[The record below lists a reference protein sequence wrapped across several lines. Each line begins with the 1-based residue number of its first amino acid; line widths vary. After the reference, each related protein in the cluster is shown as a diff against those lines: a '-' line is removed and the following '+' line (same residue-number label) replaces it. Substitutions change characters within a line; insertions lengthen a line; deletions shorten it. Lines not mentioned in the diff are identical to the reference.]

1 MTQTSPKPDL
11 PDSRSNNRG
20 LKDLKQTNNSL
31 GDNIDD
37 RNLLDDDLQKIK
49 ENQLQNSQKNN
60 NSIEQKIKIGAI
72 ALGLIPMLLIAGISL
87 LFTQANKKTIR
98 QEIIEHQEDIAERL
112 ALEINIFV
120 SDRISELKIIASS
133 PSLTEA
139 TLEQEAIVENWF
151 NSSLE
156 LHPDQ
161 YTNLALLDLNG
172 NKIVQA
178 GGAGIA
184 LREKY
189 QQPQY
194 INPVRQGNN
203 ILLIAEIEPQSA
215 IRNQNTFT
223 ILAPVRARGSNQPI
237 RVLVAQIKSQ
247 KINEIFNIAGAERK
261 EYYIVNE
268 AGQIIL
274 STSKAELNDPI
285 VEVIPI
291 YDELRQQ
298 APVINTKIQSNGEV
312 NTYAP
317 IENPQ
322 EISNLNWS
330 LVLNSQQRELLGAQ
344 NREILIIALVWL
356 VLAAVVV
363 VMSQLLSKASTRS
376 LELISNSIA
385 KITQGQLHLRVP
397 ETEDIKTYNISAN
410 INKIIAKLETLS
422 QERQILAQQ
431 SRLLGQLGNT
441 PIANKQ
447 QEQELVNQ
455 VLEKSRKI
463 LSLERIVIYRFE
475 TDRSG
480 YIIYESVEP
489 GWPVALNYQ
498 IQDPCIPKR
507 LLDEYLQGRVVAIP
521 DVKTANLDREHLQ
534 LMENLQIQA
543 NLIVPIVTGGSLYGL
558 LIAHHCAS
566 THSWQEGEVNFMK
579 QLAGNLGTLLER
591 VSFLA
596 EREEEGKRSQKLK
609 EITLK
614 IAGSFNPEIIFETA
628 VEDIRAT
635 LETDRV
641 IVYTFEENWK
651 GTIIAESVRDNL
663 PKSLGAEIE
672 DPCFAES
679 YVDKY
684 KQGRVQATP
693 DIYQAGLTSCHLQQL
708 EPFSVRANLVAPIL
722 VEGELLGLLIA
733 HECLNIRNW
742 EKAEIDFFSQLA
754 TQIGLAL
761 ERINL
766 LEQQK
771 SGKEQIEKRALELL
785 MEVDPVSKG
794 DLTVSARVTEDEI
807 GTVADFYNATIE
819 NLRKIVTQ
827 VKVASAQVAAT
838 TDRNQNSVQALS
850 TGAVKQ
856 RLEIQAALEQIQM
869 MSYSSRAVANN
880 AKLAE
885 DRVKQA
891 AQTVAAGEKA
901 MNRTVE
907 GFAAIRDTVA
917 ETRKKVKKL
926 GESSQKISKVVN
938 LIGSFA
944 EQTNLL
950 ALNASIEAAH
960 AGEEGR
966 GFAVVAD
973 EVRTLA
979 NRSAEATAEIESLIA
994 EIQAETNEVVS
1005 AMETGTSQVVSGTKL
1020 VDETRTSLE
1029 EIASASTQINQL
1041 VKEITQ
1047 AAVEQAQTS
1056 EAVSQRIAEV
1066 ASISDRTST
1075 EATQVSESFTELL
1088 SVARS
1093 LQASVDQFKVN

>member
-1 MTQTSPKPDL
+1 MTQTSPKPDP
-11 PDSRSNNRG
+11 PDSNSNERLNN
-20 LKDLKQTNNSL
+20 LNQTNNSL
-31 GDNIDD
+31 AAY
-37 RNLLDDDLQKIK
+37 RNEESLPAKNREAL
-49 ENQLQNSQKNN
+49 ENQGQKPHQNKG
-60 NSIEQKIKIGAI
+60 SIEQKIKQGAI
-72 ALGLIPMLLIAGISL
+72 ALGLIPMLLIAGIST
-87 LFTQANKKTIR
+87 LFTEIKKETIR
-98 QEIIEHQEDIAERL
+98 QEIVEDQEDIAERL

-120 SDRISELKIIASS
+120 SDRISELKILASS

-139 TLEQEAIVENWF
+139 TIEQEELIQEWF
-151 NSSLE
+151 NRSLE
-156 LHPDQ
+156 IHPEQ
-161 YTNLALLDLNG
+161 YANLTLLDIQG

-178 GGAGIA
+178 GA
-184 LREKY
+184 LATFRANY
-189 QQPQY
+189 QQPENINRVRQRNNTILIVN
-194 INPVRQGNN
+194 INPAPS
-203 ILLIAEIEPQSA
+203 LS
-215 IRNQNTFT
+215 NQTTFT
-223 ILAPVRARGSNQPI
+223 LLTPVRARDTNQPI
-237 RVLVAQIKSQ
+237 RLLAAQIKSE
-247 KINEIFNIAGAERK
+247 KINTIFNIAGAERK
-261 EYYIVNE
+261 EYYI
-268 AGQIIL
+268 ASSDGQIIL
-274 STSKAELNDPI
+274 STSKQQLDNPIEDVIREYQELTQN
-285 VEVIPI
+285 ES
-291 YDELRQQ
+291 ET
-298 APVINTKIQSNGEV
+298 NTQIQPNGEV

-317 IENPQ
+317 IPNPQ
-322 EISNLNWS
+322 EIPDLNWS
-330 LVLNSQQRELLGAQ
+330 LFSLSQQQELLGFQ
-344 NREILIIALVWL
+344 TREILIILVVLL
-356 VLAAVVV
+356 VLAAIVVFLA
-363 VMSQLLSKASTRS
+363 QYLSKTATNS
-376 LELISNSIA
+376 LKTLSDSLG
-385 KITQGQLHLRVP
+385 KITKGLLHVRIA
-397 ETEDIKTYNISAN
+397 EIEDIKIYKISEN
-410 INKIIAKLETLS
+410 INKITTKLETLS

-441 PIANKQ
+441 AIANKQ
-447 QEQELVNQ
+447 QEKELVNY

-463 LSLERIVIYRFE
+463 LGVERVVIYRFE
-475 TDRSG
+475 TNQSG
-480 YIIYESVEP
+480 YIVYESVES

-498 IQDPCIPKR
+498 IEDPCIPQR
-507 LLDEYLQGRVVAIP
+507 LIDEYIQGRVVAIP
-521 DVKTANLDREHLQ
+521 DIKTANLDRNHLQ

-543 NLIVPIVTGGSLYGL
+543 NLVVAILTRGNLYGL

-566 THSWQEGEVNFMK
+566 THSWQEGEINFMK
-579 QLAGNLGTLLER
+579 QLAGNLGVLLER
-591 VSFLA
+591 VSFLE
-596 EREEEGKRSQKLK
+596 EREKQTKRSEKLK

-614 IAGSFNPEIIFETA
+614 IAASFNPEVIFETA

-635 LETDRV
+635 LATDRV
-641 IVYTFEENWK
+641 VVYTFEDDWK
-651 GTIIAESVRDNL
+651 GTIIAESVQENL
-663 PKSLGAEIE
+663 PKALGAEIE
-672 DPCFAES
+672 DPCFAQN
-679 YVDKY
+679 YVDRY
-684 KQGRVQATP
+684 KQGRVQAIP
-693 DIYQAGLTSCHLQQL
+693 DIYQAGLTTCHLQQL

-722 VEGELLGLLIA
+722 VEGQLFGLLIA
-733 HECLNIRNW
+733 HECLNTRNW
-742 EKAEIDFFSQLA
+742 EKAEIDFFAQLA
-754 TQIGLAL
+754 TQIGLTL
-761 ERINL
+761 ERTNL

-827 VKVASAQVAAT
+827 VKAASAQVAAT
-838 TDRNQNSVQALS
+838 TNQNQNSVLALS
-850 TGAVKQ
+850 TGAIEQ

-869 MSYSSRAVANN
+869 MTYSSQVVAKN

-885 DRVKQA
+885 ERVKQA
-891 AQTVAAGEKA
+891 SQTVAAGEKA

-907 GFAAIRDTVA
+907 GFTTIREAVA
-917 ETRKKVKKL
+917 ETRKKVKRL

-979 NRSAEATAEIESLIA
+979 NRSAEATGEIESLIA
-994 EIQAETNEVVS
+994 EIQAETNEVIA

-1029 EIASASTQINQL
+1029 EIASVSFEINQL

-1088 SVARS
+1088 AVARS